1 MWPHMFTVIRRS
13 YFCCVDR
20 FTGGIEH
27 FACHTDYWLQWCTSV
42 NIHISGFS
50 WVICLWRASL
60 NVRFL
65 RIRHEEENVT
75 DAFVQPPTSHRF
87 TWRQQKNQ
95 LQCQQGQ
102 LQRQQTLIS
111 FVIVLLAEESINFSI
126 ALDYNGNHVVLHFNG
141 SYSLTHN

>member
-1 MWPHMFTVIRRS
+1 MSLMLS
-13 YFCCVDR
+13 
-20 FTGGIEH
+20 
-27 FACHTDYWLQWCTSV
+27 
-42 NIHISGFS
+42 FS
-50 WVICLWRASL
+50 
-60 NVRFL
+60 L
-65 RIRHEEENVT
+65 RPPIGLH
-75 DAFVQPPTSHRF
+75 DAKK
-87 TWRQQKNQ
+87 KNQ